1 MVFNKIKQRYERYK
15 LSKYYKGIRDC
26 PMYNWVMLYEETDF
40 SYLSKT
46 GKICKR
52 AASVYEKFQ
61 DQLIDT
67 FGINEDLLKII
78 KNKIKIEI
86 LYAEQ
91 IETGD
96 KSTGWKIEFLE
107 LDNLELQNK
116 QTKTDFY
123 QQTFEIQKHVPYQID
138 LKTITIFQYYTQKK
152 IIANK
157 VKHDK

>member
-1 MVFNKIKQRYERYK
+1 MKEIKQLYNEWR
-15 LSKYYKGIRDC
+15 LSKYYQSIREC
-26 PMYNWVMLYEETDF
+26 PMYNWVMMYEENNLR
-40 SYLSKT
+40 YLSKT
-46 GKICKR
+46 GKVCKR
-52 AASVYEKFQ
+52 INIVYEVLQ
-61 DQLIDT
+61 DQMIDE

-86 LYAEQ
+86 LYADQ

-107 LDNLELQNK
+107 LDNQELMSK

-123 QQTFEIQKHVPYQID
+123 LQTFEIQKHLPYKID
-138 LKTITIFQYYTQKK
+138 TKTMSIFEYYKNMK

-157 VKHDK
+157 MKHEK

>member
-1 MVFNKIKQRYERYK
+1 
-15 LSKYYKGIRDC
+15 
-26 PMYNWVMLYEETDF
+26 MYNWVMMYEE
-40 SYLSKT
+40 SNLRYLSKT
-46 GKICKR
+46 GRVCKR
-52 AASVYEKFQ
+52 INGVYEVLQ
-61 DQLIDT
+61 DQLIDE

-86 LYAEQ
+86 LYADQ

-107 LDNLELQNK
+107 LDNQELMSK

-123 QQTFEIQKHVPYQID
+123 LQTFEIQKHLPYKID
-138 LKTITIFQYYTQKK
+138 TKKMSIFEYYKNMK

-157 VKHDK
+157 MKHEK